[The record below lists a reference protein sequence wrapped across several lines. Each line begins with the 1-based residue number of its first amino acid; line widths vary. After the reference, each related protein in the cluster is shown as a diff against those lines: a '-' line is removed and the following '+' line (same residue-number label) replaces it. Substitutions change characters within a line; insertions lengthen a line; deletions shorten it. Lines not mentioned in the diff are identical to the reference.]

1 MLIFTG
7 FVCVAQVTPCANPML
22 VNTGSGYG
30 ALNVTLNTL
39 NHTTPIEEGFTLE
52 YDSLAIITNL
62 GVCETYTLTITISI
76 AGLVYFP
83 KVWIDWNA
91 DGDFDDVGE
100 EYSPDLISPTTATLA
115 IQIPANTTLGNKIM
129 RIAAAKKG
137 IGDPCL
143 APFLDG
149 DVEDYKINIVEND
162 MTVDSVTVEQAND
175 CYRQGDLCKP
185 VLRIAVYTT
194 GVGNP
199 ITVTGFN
206 LSTTGSTSPGT
217 DITNATIIYTADSGS
232 LFQCNTPYGNAAS
245 PNGAFNI
252 NGSQVL
258 NYNTCSGVHYFW
270 VTYDIAAGATGG
282 NAIDA
287 ECIGVSVIQQGTP
300 STITPNTTS
309 PSGNGNI
316 NTGTEICNNGLDD
329 DCDGLIDCYDPD
341 CYGMGD
347 CISESGSFYYGLPN
361 ASCPVTSQFVDP
373 NVGLQV
379 DWSVDIASAGV
390 GVGYEIANAPLT
402 GDLDGDGI
410 VEIVVQVSN
419 TTNREIVVLNGVSGA
434 VLQTI
439 NFTNSTTPNYFTGIL
454 ADVDNSGCSE
464 IIWRSS
470 ANTMKCYDYCAGSF
484 MWTSAA
490 TSTNMG
496 EQINI
501 ADFNGDGVPEIF
513 DYMHIWNAQTGALLG
528 TNLLNAS
535 TIAVTD
541 FQEIIAA
548 DVLPDTYCNNCSGL
562 ELIYGHHIFSV
573 DITAGVATFNK
584 EISSELEALGLGSS
598 AKSAVSDL
606 NGDNLLDIAT
616 TSDDLFFTWD
626 PRTGL
631 LIDSVS
637 VQGLIPAIVGDV
649 NRKSAP
655 PVIND
660 IDNDGN
666 MEYLFGTKSLG
677 LGLGIIHLFA
687 LDENLNYLWHI
698 EHIQVES
705 SVLPVVF
712 DLEGDGTK
720 EIITRGAYAS
730 TGSNGLPYLYVID
743 AVTGFRKDSIY
754 AEHGTRFGADGGPI
768 IADVDNDG
776 MVEII
781 TTGKLSPSGTME
793 LAVISSNTN
802 RWACGRRVWNQV
814 NYHPT
819 LINDN
824 LTVPAQPQNIAYLPI
839 EYNGNSIQ
847 ASFKDVNGNYACPMP
862 DVVVTIDSNSYSVN
876 CDSLIIH
883 TTICNIGDGS
893 ITGGLCN
900 IPKYVSIYNGNPS
913 SGGVLFQTDTLS
925 CALDSSGSCVYYNQT
940 IFTGG
945 LSFTLFIV
953 VNDSGVNPLSAPNI
967 FFAECDTTN
976 NMDMLFVISPCGNI
990 IPPLDTAICEGDS
1003 VLLIAS
1009 GSANGYNWVD
1019 SLTFTP
1025 ILATDSFYMAS
1036 PIATTTYAIYSTT
1049 DTAYVTVTVDSA
1061 YSFSVSQTI
1070 CQGDSIQ
1077 LPGGSYVSTAGS
1089 YSDLLTSSTGCDSVI
1104 ITNLLVISPIVNSVS
1119 LSICAGD
1126 SILLEGVWQTS
1137 AGSYDDTTIAANGC
1151 DSIIITTLSI
1161 DSVFYASIDFVPGLC
1176 ENSAPLALT
1185 VTTTGGTWSG
1195 TGIDST
1201 TGVFDPSV
1209 AGGGTHE
1216 IVYIIGSNCGSSD
1229 TVDIEVYVLPSISF
1243 TTTDESC
1250 DGENDGSVDLTV
1262 TGGTMPYAYSWDDP
1276 VSSTTDTLMALPP
1289 GTYTVVVT
1297 DSNSCSITDSI
1308 EILQSTEP
1316 CFAPY
1321 LYIPNVFSPND
1332 DGVNDILY
1340 VQGQGIAEFNFVLYE
1355 RWGELMFETSD
1366 QTIGWDG
1373 MFEGKRLN
1381 EAVFFYYVNAL
1392 TIDDKT
1398 IKKKGNITLLR

>member
-1 MLIFTG
+1 
-7 FVCVAQVTPCANPML
+7 
-22 VNTGSGYG
+22 
-30 ALNVTLNTL
+30 
-39 NHTTPIEEGFTLE
+39 
-52 YDSLAIITNL
+52 
-62 GVCETYTLTITISI
+62 
-76 AGLVYFP
+76 
-83 KVWIDWNA
+83 
-91 DGDFDDVGE
+91 
-100 EYSPDLISPTTATLA
+100 
-115 IQIPANTTLGNKIM
+115 
-129 RIAAAKKG
+129 
-137 IGDPCL
+137 
-143 APFLDG
+143 
-149 DVEDYKINIVEND
+149 
-162 MTVDSVTVEQAND
+162 
-175 CYRQGDLCKP
+175 
-185 VLRIAVYTT
+185 
-194 GVGNP
+194 
-199 ITVTGFN
+199 
-206 LSTTGSTSPGT
+206 
-217 DITNATIIYTADSGS
+217 
-232 LFQCNTPYGNAAS
+232 
-245 PNGAFNI
+245 
-252 NGSQVL
+252 
-258 NYNTCSGVHYFW
+258 
-270 VTYDIAAGATGG
+270 
-282 NAIDA
+282 
-287 ECIGVSVIQQGTP
+287 
-300 STITPNTTS
+300 
-309 PSGNGNI
+309 
-316 NTGTEICNNGLDD
+316 
-329 DCDGLIDCYDPD
+329 
-341 CYGMGD
+341 
-347 CISESGSFYYGLPN
+347 
-361 ASCPVTSQFVDP
+361 
-373 NVGLQV
+373 
-379 DWSVDIASAGV
+379 
-390 GVGYEIANAPLT
+390 
-402 GDLDGDGI
+402 
-410 VEIVVQVSN
+410 
-419 TTNREIVVLNGVSGA
+419 
-434 VLQTI
+434 
-439 NFTNSTTPNYFTGIL
+439 
-454 ADVDNSGCSE
+454 
-464 IIWRSS
+464 
-470 ANTMKCYDYCAGSF
+470 
-484 MWTSAA
+484 
-490 TSTNMG
+490 
-496 EQINI
+496 
-501 ADFNGDGVPEIF
+501 
-513 DYMHIWNAQTGALLG
+513 
-528 TNLLNAS
+528 
-535 TIAVTD
+535 
-541 FQEIIAA
+541 
-548 DVLPDTYCNNCSGL
+548 
-562 ELIYGHHIFSV
+562 
-573 DITAGVATFNK
+573 
-584 EISSELEALGLGSS
+584 
-598 AKSAVSDL
+598 
-606 NGDNLLDIAT
+606 
-616 TSDDLFFTWD
+616 
-626 PRTGL
+626 
-631 LIDSVS
+631 
-637 VQGLIPAIVGDV
+637 
-649 NRKSAP
+649 
-655 PVIND
+655 
-660 IDNDGN
+660 
-666 MEYLFGTKSLG
+666 
-677 LGLGIIHLFA
+677 
-687 LDENLNYLWHI
+687 
-698 EHIQVES
+698 
-705 SVLPVVF
+705 
-712 DLEGDGTK
+712 
-720 EIITRGAYAS
+720 
-730 TGSNGLPYLYVID
+730 LPYLYVID

-1077 LPGGSYVSTAGS
+1077 LPSGSYVSTAGS

-1161 DSVFYASIDFVPGLC
+1161 DSVFDASIDFVTGLC
-1176 ENSAPLALT
+1176 QNNAPLTLT

-1229 TVDIEVYVLPSISF
+1229 TVDIEVYVLPSLSF

-1250 DGENDGSVDLTV
+1250 EGENDGAIDLTV
-1262 TGGTMPYAYSWDDP
+1262 AGGASPYAYSWDDP

-1340 VQGQGIAEFNFVLYE
+1340 VQGQGIAEFNFVLYD

>member
-1 MLIFTG
+1 MLF
-7 FVCVAQVTPCANPML
+7 
-22 VNTGSGYG
+22 
-30 ALNVTLNTL
+30 
-39 NHTTPIEEGFTLE
+39 
-52 YDSLAIITNL
+52 
-62 GVCETYTLTITISI
+62 
-76 AGLVYFP
+76 
-83 KVWIDWNA
+83 
-91 DGDFDDVGE
+91 
-100 EYSPDLISPTTATLA
+100 
-115 IQIPANTTLGNKIM
+115 
-129 RIAAAKKG
+129 
-137 IGDPCL
+137 
-143 APFLDG
+143 
-149 DVEDYKINIVEND
+149 
-162 MTVDSVTVEQAND
+162 
-175 CYRQGDLCKP
+175 
-185 VLRIAVYTT
+185 
-194 GVGNP
+194 
-199 ITVTGFN
+199 
-206 LSTTGSTSPGT
+206 
-217 DITNATIIYTADSGS
+217 
-232 LFQCNTPYGNAAS
+232 
-245 PNGAFNI
+245 
-252 NGSQVL
+252 
-258 NYNTCSGVHYFW
+258 
-270 VTYDIAAGATGG
+270 
-282 NAIDA
+282 
-287 ECIGVSVIQQGTP
+287 
-300 STITPNTTS
+300 
-309 PSGNGNI
+309 
-316 NTGTEICNNGLDD
+316 
-329 DCDGLIDCYDPD
+329 
-341 CYGMGD
+341 
-347 CISESGSFYYGLPN
+347 
-361 ASCPVTSQFVDP
+361 
-373 NVGLQV
+373 
-379 DWSVDIASAGV
+379 
-390 GVGYEIANAPLT
+390 
-402 GDLDGDGI
+402 
-410 VEIVVQVSN
+410 
-419 TTNREIVVLNGVSGA
+419 
-434 VLQTI
+434 
-439 NFTNSTTPNYFTGIL
+439 
-454 ADVDNSGCSE
+454 
-464 IIWRSS
+464 RS
-470 ANTMKCYDYCAGSF
+470 
-484 MWTSAA
+484 
-490 TSTNMG
+490 
-496 EQINI
+496 
-501 ADFNGDGVPEIF
+501 
-513 DYMHIWNAQTGALLG
+513 
-528 TNLLNAS
+528 
-535 TIAVTD
+535 
-541 FQEIIAA
+541 
-548 DVLPDTYCNNCSGL
+548 
-562 ELIYGHHIFSV
+562 
-573 DITAGVATFNK
+573 
-584 EISSELEALGLGSS
+584 
-598 AKSAVSDL
+598 
-606 NGDNLLDIAT
+606 
-616 TSDDLFFTWD
+616 

-730 TGSNGLPYLYVID
+730 FGSNGLPYLYVID
-743 AVTGFRKDSIY
+743 AVTGVRKDSIY

-925 CALDSSGSCVYYNQT
+925 CALDSSGSCVSYNQT

-990 IPPLDTAICEGDS
+990 IPPLNTAICEGDS

-1009 GSANGYNWVD
+1009 GSTNGYNWVD

-1077 LPGGSYVSTAGS
+1077 LPGGSYVSTTGL

-1126 SILLEGVWQTS
+1126 SIIINGNTYAS
-1137 AGSYDDTTIAANGC
+1137 TGIYIDTIIATNGC
-1151 DSIIITTLSI
+1151 DSIITTILEVYNTTALQTTSDTTIMLGGSVTLLASGSSSYLWSTGSNGNSI
-1161 DSVFYASIDFVPGLC
+1161 SVSPEETTTYFVTGTDTNGC
-1176 ENSAPLALT
+1176 TSTQSVT
-1185 VTTTGGTWSG
+1185 VTITM
-1195 TGIDST
+1195 D
-1201 TGVFDPSV
+1201 F
-1209 AGGGTHE
+1209 
-1216 IVYIIGSNCGSSD
+1216 NL
-1229 TVDIEVYVLPSISF
+1229 YV
-1243 TTTDESC
+1243 
-1250 DGENDGSVDLTV
+1250 
-1262 TGGTMPYAYSWDDP
+1262 
-1276 VSSTTDTLMALPP
+1276 
-1289 GTYTVVVT
+1289 
-1297 DSNSCSITDSI
+1297 
-1308 EILQSTEP
+1308 
-1316 CFAPY
+1316 
-1321 LYIPNVFSPND
+1321 PNAFSPSSNKSD
-1332 DGVNDILY
+1332 NKRLY
-1340 VQGQGIAEFNFVLYE
+1340 VFGKNIVTMEFAIYD
-1355 RWGELMFETSD
+1355 RWGEIVFQTSD
-1366 QTIGWDG
+1366 VSASLRQDGLCCKYGKGWNGTYENNGKKLNSGVFAYKLIGHFVNG
-1373 MFEGKRLN
+1373 
-1381 EAVFFYYVNAL
+1381 EAFVES
-1392 TIDDKT
+1392 
-1398 IKKKGNITLLR
+1398 GNITLIW